1 MSKHQNSSNRS
12 ICKLFKLIKHQQQPQ
27 QQQQQQQQQLTKQPL
42 TFDRQAKNGKKVN
55 WIFSRCE
62 KNKNFETVEAP
73 LILAYNVW

>member
-55 WIFSRCE
+55 
-62 KNKNFETVEAP
+62 
-73 LILAYNVW
+73 